1 MSGDSGNG
9 PSRRDEEL
17 GGFPFGDLSEAV
29 RRGAVVDGGRVG
41 YRPDRYAARTS
52 WLTRVVADIVVAMAE
67 ERPMFD
73 ARPGS
78 QGEAMGRTDR
88 VLTAADHAALV
99 AELELL
105 QARHRREVEEGLRLA
120 RGFSGS
126 PDSDDLLA
134 VLEDAA
140 IDQARIAQLEEVVR
154 TASVVDGPAMSDG
167 TAGLGTVVRVIDD
180 GGRTSEYELV
190 GRRTPDSQRHAV
202 SLSSPV
208 GKALVGARR
217 GDVVQAELPS
227 GRRRA
232 LRVLDVEPCQPA
244 ETSSSA
250 ARMAEAA

>member
-1 MSGDSGNG
+1 
-9 PSRRDEEL
+9 
-17 GGFPFGDLSEAV
+17 
-29 RRGAVVDGGRVG
+29 
-41 YRPDRYAARTS
+41 
-52 WLTRVVADIVVAMAE
+52 MAE

-140 IDQARIAQLEEVVR
+140 IDQARIAQLEELVR
-154 TASVVDGPAMSDG
+154 TASVVDEAAAMEG
-167 TAGLGTVVRVIDD
+167 AAGLGTMVRVVDD
-180 GGRTSEYELV
+180 AGRTTEYELV
-190 GRRTPDSQRHAV
+190 GRRTSDAQRHAV

-208 GKALVGARR
+208 GKALLGARR
-217 GDVVQAELPS
+217 GDVVQAVLPT
-227 GRRRA
+227 GRRRT
-232 LRVLDVEPCQPA
+232 LRVLDVEPCQP
-244 ETSSSA
+244 TRSRISA
-250 ARMAEAA
+250 AEAA